1 MQIRFTQKHD
11 EELQTGD
18 LSAGQF
24 LNIAIEAAKVLGW
37 VLSNI
42 NETGFIAYTNNGLFS
57 WNAEVRLRVKEGSA
71 NLLSQSRS
79 NEIIEFGKDKENLQ
93 TFISIFNDLKNELVA
108 GNLTFRYKSLQ
119 EDAA

>member
-1 MQIRFTQKHD
+1 MQLRFTQKHG

-24 LNIAIEAAKVLGW
+24 LNVAIEAGKVLGW
-37 VLSNI
+37 IFSNI
-42 NETGFIAYTNNGLFS
+42 NETGFIACTNNGLFS
-57 WNAEVRLRVKEGSA
+57 WNAEVRLKVKEGSA
-71 NLLSQSRS
+71 NLLSQSRN

-93 TFISIFNDLKNELVA
+93 TFISVFDELRNELMPE
-108 GNLTFRYKSLQ
+108 NFTLQYKSLQ